1 MDIPS
6 STLIPTARE
15 SGLKSGVGTVHQIP
29 PRPLVC
35 VWVRSGKRGG
45 GLPRWG
51 AQEGG
56 YRTGRFPTYST
67 SVGSVDRPT
76 HVGGG
81 REGREVVSV

>member
-6 STLIPTARE
+6 STLIPTAQE
-15 SGLKSGVGTVHQIP
+15 SGLKSGVGTVHWIP

-35 VWVRSGKRGG
+35 VRVRSGKRGG

-51 AQEGG
+51 AREGRYHMG
-56 YRTGRFPTYST
+56 HFPTYST
-67 SVGSVDRPT
+67 PIGSIDRPIL
-76 HVGGG
+76 VGGG